1 MGILFSSNNYNPE
14 TDIPDLSGKVVLVTG
29 GNSGIGYETVKAFV
43 KKGAKVYLGARNE
56 SRATGAIAQ
65 LKADGVLDMG
75 NGSVI
80 WLPLDL
86 ATPKT
91 TTAGAQDFLRREG
104 RLDILGECKEWSG
117 LMKSALLTSRPRR
130 IFTLVNNAAM

>member
-1 MGILFSSNNYNPE
+1 MGLLFSFNNYNPE
-14 TDIPDLSGKVVLVTG
+14 TDIPNLTGKVVLVTG

-65 LKADGVLDMG
+65 LKAEGVLYHG
-75 NGSVI
+75 HGLVE

-91 TTAGAQDFLRREG
+91 AKLGARGFLR
-104 RLDILGECKEWSG
+104 
-117 LMKSALLTSRPRR
+117 
-130 IFTLVNNAAM
+130 